1 MFFSRRDNACRE
13 HLLQGI
19 AGYPKLL
26 WSFRTSFSTHSRM
39 LLRGRELSAA
49 PAIIPI
55 AARIALGQVLGFA
68 IKKVDKLLSAPTTLI
83 QQLPG
88 NAFFVSTLDGKW
100 LNYNGQVLA
109 AYYHPTCV
117 HRASTKGK
125 LDLKRSV
132 AAKGKWAVSF
142 QTRGLFGNKSNYLAC
157 CGKTQKQCH
166 KA

>member
-1 MFFSRRDNACRE
+1 MSTSSKA
-13 HLLQGI
+13 LLATPRHYG
-19 AGYPKLL
+19 PPEDV
-26 WSFRTSFSTHSRM
+26 THSRM

-55 AARIALGQVLGFA
+55 AIRMGLGQALGFA
-68 IKKVDKLLSAPTTLI
+68 IGKVDELLKAPTTLI
-83 QQLPG
+83 QQLPD
-88 NAFFVSTLDGKW
+88 NAFFVSNLDGSW
-100 LNYNGQVLA
+100 LSYSGQVLA

-142 QTRGLFGNKSNYLAC
+142 QTRGLFGI
-157 CGKTQKQCH
+157 KQLLNLLWQDTG
-166 KA
+166 